1 MPKPK
6 RSGHEA
12 KRARFIAEYLI
23 DRNATQAAIRAGYS
37 AKTAGSQGSA
47 LLKYPE
53 IAASIAA
60 RTAEVNRTLADRY
73 EVTADKIQRELAI
86 LGFSNILDYGSV
98 AEDGHFDV
106 DLSTTTR
113 DQFAAVQEITSKVV
127 KYGRAKG
134 AENDDVPLDVE
145 RQTRIKLAGK
155 REALVD
161 LGKIHGLFR
170 DGVEVTMPV
179 QFVVE
184 WSPRTK
190 RKAAG

>member
-12 KRARFIAEYLI
+12 KRAIFAAEYLI

-37 AKTAGSQGSA
+37 RKSAHTQGSA
-47 LLKYPE
+47 LLKYPDVKKIIDE
-53 IAASIAA
+53 RSAV
-60 RTAEVNRTLADRY
+60 VNKTLAERY
-73 EVTADKIQRELAI
+73 DVTADKIQRELAL
-86 LGFSNILDYGSV
+86 LGFSNALDYGV
-98 AEDGHFDV
+98 VTDDGHFEI
-106 DLSTTTR
+106 DLTQTTR

-127 KYGRAKG
+127 RIGTKG
-134 AENDDVPLDVE
+134 ARGKDAPLITE
-145 RQTRIKLAGK
+145 RQTKIKLAGK

-161 LGKIHGLFR
+161 LGKIHGLFK

-190 RKAAG
+190 RKASA